1 MIELYRGISYIFTKL
16 GSEPSMMALRLENHC
31 SGGRMYVTV
40 ITNRKT
46 ITKHA
51 LNPLLIM

>member
-1 MIELYRGISYIFTKL
+1 MIELYRGISSIFTKL

-31 SGGRMYVTV
+31 IGGRMYVTV

-51 LNPLLIM
+51 LNPLLNM